1 MFGTIRK
8 HQTWLWAIIITIT
21 VISFV
26 VFFSPYTRLD
36 NGFSQREA
44 NGEFGS
50 IKGRPITVDQMRNG
64 MMEMRLSYFLRTGG
78 REWPN
83 NDEATARSM
92 EREAVSRIFIL
103 EKLKEMNISPSE
115 EAVGRMMKDRIGDFP
130 ADKFEAEVL
139 LPGGVT
145 WQDFERF
152 IRHEA
157 AILQLVS
164 SAAISARLV
173 NPRDA
178 EAYFRKE
185 NEELAVQL
193 GVFFASNYVDQV
205 MVTPAALSNY
215 FNIHAAAYRI
225 PRRITVSYVEFAAT
239 NFLAEADKFLNT
251 LTNLEAFITEQYARR
266 GTNYF
271 TSADGKPLP
280 EAEAKTRMKEEIRLS
295 QALTNARREASAF
308 GNDLYSQSDANQAT
322 NLFKLA
328 AAKGY
333 AVKTTAPFDSL
344 GGLDTNAFP
353 EAFRAKALTLS
364 TNQPIAFSP
373 IVGSNAVFVIARHSE
388 VPSEMPSYDQVRAK
402 VLQDYKNSE
411 AVVLAR
417 NAGQSFERALT
428 NGLAAKKSFLEVA
441 TAEKAKT
448 VIVPPFS
455 MANAESL
462 TNLTVKINP
471 RMIAGVAGDLEVGK
485 ASPFIPLADGG
496 MVAFLSARIPAPDAK
511 VKAELPEFMARLRA
525 YRQGEAFNHWFRRQA
540 ELSQLSLPQRDVPNS
555 PAGGSAQP
563 Q

>member
-26 VFFSPYTRLD
+26 VFFSPYTQLD
-36 NGFSQREA
+36 NGGFGQNVA
-44 NGEFGS
+44 GNFGS
-50 IKGRPITVDQMRNG
+50 IKGRPITVDEMRNG
-64 MMEMRLSYFLRTGG
+64 LREMRLSYFLRTGG
-78 REWPN
+78 REWPG

-92 EREAVSRIFIL
+92 EREAVSRVFLL

-130 ADKFEAEVL
+130 ADKFEAEIL

-145 WQDFERF
+145 WQDFDRF
-152 IRHEA
+152 ILHEA
-157 AILQLVS
+157 GILQLVN

-178 EAYFRKE
+178 EEYFRKE
-185 NEELAVQL
+185 NEEMAVQL
-193 GVFFASNYVDQV
+193 AVFFASNYVDKV

-225 PRRITVSYVEFAAT
+225 PRRITVSYVEFPAT
-239 NFLAEADKFLNT
+239 NFLAEADKFLGT

-280 EAEAKTRMKEEIRLS
+280 ETEAKARMKEEIRLS
-295 QALTNARREASAF
+295 QALTTARREASVF
-308 GNDLYSQSDANQAT
+308 GNDLISQPDANQAT

-328 AAKGY
+328 SAKNY
-333 AVKTTAPFDSL
+333 TVKTTAPFDSL
-344 GGLDTNAFP
+344 SGLDTNNFP
-353 EAFRAKALTLS
+353 DAFRTKALALS
-364 TNQPIAFSP
+364 TNRPIEFSP
-373 IVGSNAVFVIARHSE
+373 IVGSNSIFVIARQGE
-388 VPSEMPSYDQVRAK
+388 MPSEMPSYDQVRAK
-402 VLQDYKNSE
+402 VLEDYKNAE
-411 AVVLAR
+411 AQVLAR
-417 NAGQSFERALT
+417 TAGQAFERALT
-428 NGLAAKKSFLEVA
+428 NGLAAKKSFLEIA
-441 TAEKAKT
+441 TAEKART

-455 MANAESL
+455 AANAESL

-496 MVAFLSARIPAPDAK
+496 MVAFLSARIPVSAEK

-540 ELSQLSLPQRDVPNS
+540 ELSQLTLPPRDQPDAGS
-555 PAGGSAQP
+555 PPPSQ
-563 Q
+563 